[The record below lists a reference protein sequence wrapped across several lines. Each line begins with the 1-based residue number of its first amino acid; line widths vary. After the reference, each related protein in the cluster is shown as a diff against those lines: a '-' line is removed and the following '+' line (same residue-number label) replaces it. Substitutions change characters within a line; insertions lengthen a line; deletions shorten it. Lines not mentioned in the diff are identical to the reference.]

1 MKKKLISAFLITA
14 FFMCFSVC
22 YANTALS
29 LKSQDEMI
37 NVIKMLE
44 IANGD
49 QNGNMMFD
57 SNVTR
62 AQFVKM
68 AVSASL
74 SKQNAQDTKLNVS
87 LFPDVKN
94 DFWGAGYIYVAVKNG
109 LITGY
114 LDGTFKPD
122 NSVKLEEAVTIVL
135 KLLGYTDN
143 EVMGAYPNSQIA
155 KYKSLGLD
163 AKINAKVGENL
174 TRLECM
180 QLLYN
185 ALSADNNSG
194 SVYCTTLGYKTDSD
208 GIIDYNALVEAKLKG
223 PHIILAEK
231 SESLK
236 TTLGNGYTNYVYYRD
251 GKTSSFSEICE
262 YDALYYVK
270 EINTAWAYSS
280 KIFGVVQSVIPDS
293 INPTAAVISENT
305 VNICS
310 GATGTELL
318 KKDTYVMLVLDR
330 AGSAFAVYKADAD
343 MYNKYHDSDSDS
355 YDVILSSVSSPFV
368 VTDLFTWKTLSQFN
382 VNSETEYLYN
392 GTVISENDICEN
404 DILYYSEAFNTILV
418 YRKTAT
424 GIVKGITQQNN
435 APVSVVLTDKTY
447 NLATDDV
454 KNMFAVNGKY
464 SKENSFVT
472 LLLGM
477 NDGVVSAIDGD
488 ISKISDNTENTSY
501 LEMLALTFDD
511 PVVADKKGV
520 IPSFDINTNTQIF
533 LNDKTI
539 GQSAVEVNDVIYY
552 SETFNTAYV
561 FRKTATGIVKGITQ
575 QNNAPVS
582 VVLTDKTYN
591 LATDDV
597 KNMFAVNGK
606 YSKENSFVT
615 LLLGM
620 NDGVVFA
627 IDGDI
632 SKISE
637 NTNNASYLEMVAMT
651 LEGPYTVN
659 TSGKIDSLPFDSE
672 NAKYIRDGE
681 TILLQDIRKN
691 DVYYYSQLLESVWIY
706 RDTVSGVLEEVN
718 NVTSPSS
725 IVVSGKTYSV
735 ESQDASF
742 ALSTFGSFRVGN
754 TITIL
759 LGKDGVVAITNP
771 DDDTSAYIYGIVT
784 DKGKKTFKKS
794 DGTTYSAEYVTVTD
808 TACQT
813 YTYEYENSYF
823 ANGDVVRVTVGNKVS
838 ISKQTSNIG
847 SGNVANI
854 KNAIKNGD
862 FASDCEIIDV
872 YSGNVKKV
880 YTSRISGLDIDP
892 GEFTYSGIVKFY
904 LFNED
909 GEIEKLILNDFTGD
923 IHDYGIVTSS
933 YNGAVKYLLED
944 TEKTFAS
951 DNLVSEGPA
960 MIKTGLSGVAS
971 ISPLMNR
978 VVVDVLTNYSV
989 FDEAGN
995 EYPLSDR
1002 VKVYIANTASYTYS
1016 KINDVISDDYILEA
1030 YYDKAPRRGG
1040 RIRVIIA
1047 KRTS

>member
-1 MKKKLISAFLITA
+1 MKKKLFTAFLITA
-14 FFMCFSVC
+14 FFMCINVC

-49 QNGNMMFD
+49 QNGNMMID
-57 SNVTR
+57 SEVTR

-68 AVSASL
+68 AVGAST
-74 SKQNAQDTKLNVS
+74 SKQTAQDTKLSVS

-94 DFWGAGYIYVAVKNG
+94 DFWAAGYIYVGVKNG

-122 NSVKLEEAVTIVL
+122 NNVKLEEAVTIVL

-155 KYKSLGLD
+155 KYQSLGLD
-163 AKINAKVGENL
+163 TKINAKVGENL

-185 ALSADNNSG
+185 ALSAENNSG

-223 PHIILAEK
+223 PYVILAEK
-231 SESLK
+231 SDSLK
-236 TTLGNGYTNYVYYRD
+236 TTLGNGYADYLYYRD
-251 GKTSSFSEICE
+251 GKTSSFSEINE

-270 EINTAWAYSS
+270 EINTAWTYSS
-280 KIFGVVQSVIPDS
+280 KLFGVVQSVLPDN
-293 INPTAAVISENT
+293 INPTSAVISENT
-305 VNICS
+305 VNITS
-310 GATGTELL
+310 GAIGVELL
-318 KKDTYVMLVLDR
+318 KKDTYIMLVLDR
-330 AGSAFAVYKADAD
+330 TGSAFAVYKANAD
-343 MYNKYHDSDSDS
+343 MYNKYYNSDSDLK
-355 YDVILSSVSSPFV
+355 DVILSSVSSPFV
-368 VTDLFTWKTLSQFN
+368 VNDLSTWKSLSQFN
-382 VNSETEYLYN
+382 VNSKTEYLYN
-392 GTVISENDICEN
+392 ATVISENDLCKN
-404 DILYYSEAFNTILV
+404 DVLYYSEAFNTILV

-424 GIVKGITQQNN
+424 GIVKGISQQNN
-435 APVSVVLTDKTY
+435 APASVVLTDKTY

-472 LLLGM
+472 LLLGI
-477 NDGVVSAIDGD
+477 NDGVISAIDGD
-488 ISKISDNTENTSY
+488 I
-501 LEMLALTFDD
+501 A
-511 PVVADKKGV
+511 
-520 IPSFDINTNTQIF
+520 
-533 LNDKTI
+533 
-539 GQSAVEVNDVIYY
+539 
-552 SETFNTAYV
+552 
-561 FRKTATGIVKGITQ
+561 
-575 QNNAPVS
+575 
-582 VVLTDKTYN
+582 
-591 LATDDV
+591 
-597 KNMFAVNGK
+597 
-606 YSKENSFVT
+606 
-615 LLLGM
+615 
-620 NDGVVFA
+620 
-627 IDGDI
+627 
-632 SKISE
+632 KISE

-681 TILLQDIRKN
+681 NIHLEDIRKN
-691 DVYYYSQLLESVWIY
+691 DVYYYSNLLESIWIY
-706 RDTVSGVLEEVN
+706 RDKVSGVLEEVN

-742 ALSTFGSFRVGN
+742 ALSTFGSYRIGD
-754 TITIL
+754 TITIV
-759 LGKDGVVAITNP
+759 LGKDGVVGVTKA

-784 DKGKKTFKKS
+784 DKGKKAFKKS

-813 YTYEYENSYF
+813 YTYEYENRYF
-823 ANGDVVRVTVGNKVS
+823 ASGDVVRVTIGNKVS
-838 ISKQTSNIG
+838 ISKQTTNIG
-847 SGNVANI
+847 SGNVAKI

-872 YSGNVKKV
+872 YGGNVKKV
-880 YTSRISGLDIDP
+880 YVSRISGLDIDP
-892 GEFTYSGIVKFY
+892 GEFIYSGIVKFY

-909 GEIEKLILNDFTGD
+909 DEIEKLILGNFTGD

-944 TEKTFAS
+944 TEKTFTS

-960 MIKTGLSGVAS
+960 MIKNDLSGVAS
-971 ISPLMNR
+971 ISPLMNS

-989 FDEAGN
+989 FDKDGN

-1016 KINDVISDDYILEA
+1016 KLNDVIGDNYILEA
-1030 YYDKAPRRGG
+1030 YYDKSPRRGG

-1047 KRTS
+1047 KRIS